1 MSIAE
6 LPQMTADELL
16 SIPES
21 DRYELV
27 HGQLVEHVMSHQAV
41 WIAARLITLLNVFLK
56 QHDLGDVYSE
66 GATYQCFPHEP
77 GMVRKPDLSVIR
89 KGRLSYSQFV
99 RGHAKIAPDLA
110 VEVLSPSDSACEV
123 FEKLEDYF
131 RAGIPLVWQINPS
144 TRTVTVYA
152 DGGRQIVLL
161 HEGDELTGG
170 DVLPGFRC
178 QVAEIFPPR
187 ADFLESTTVA

>member
-6 LPQMTADELL
+6 LPQMTAEELL
-16 SIPES
+16 SVPDAEL
-21 DRYELV
+21 YELV
-27 HGQLVEHVMSHQAV
+27 DGQLLERAMSQEAG
-41 WIAARLITLLNVFLK
+41 WIAVAITTLLRVYLLR
-56 QHDLGDVYSE
+56 DPVGDVFSE
-66 GATYQCFPHEP
+66 ASSYQCFPHAP
-77 GMVRKPDLSVIR
+77 QMVRRPDASVIL
-89 KGRLSYSQFV
+89 KGRLPHTQFFKGHV
-99 RGHAKIAPDLA
+99 RIRPDLA
-110 VEVLSPSDSACEV
+110 VEIISPSDLQYDVAR
-123 FEKLEDYF
+123 KLEDYF
-131 RAGIPLVWQINPS
+131 QAGIPLVWQINPS

-187 ADFLESTTVA
+187 EDFLESETVG